1 MFYACFLFYVNGHIP
16 AGLTTVV
23 KGARVQL
30 RQQVQYM
37 TVSLFLSANCG
48 FCKKAEVQGV
58 SRTAVMGA

>member
-1 MFYACFLFYVNGHIP
+1 MP
-16 AGLTTVV
+16 TRSRTEV

-30 RQQVQYM
+30 RQQEQYM